1 MVLLSV
7 SMSNEKNVMV
17 VDDKTMASGPSIRVL
32 TERLLKT
39 SAVKTQ
45 SLVSNGF
52 TPSPSTTSAQPR
64 VAKATAHVCP
74 ASVCRD
80 KLAVEQ
86 GRWREVDKR
95 LGSLCFQLKR
105 RQLGMVHEHSKNFLR
120 ARKAQTEGGREADI
134 PRQLAARLNSLEQ
147 LTDEEATESSSGE
160 EVERDELSQSRGR
173 HRRLTARFRWE
184 QHQASL
190 RSRWAIIRA
199 RITETERKIHS
210 LPVPAPPK
218 PTDGKKEPE
227 DHATTHQVLNNM
239 PLSESMLGSSL
250 WAKLCTDEIHT
261 SARTRPYTWRKRVR
275 LLRKQTTM
283 GDFASEVV
291 ASPTVHSLSGT
302 ADMAYH
308 ADLSTISGES
318 VCGLGMWL
326 SSASSNEAVRG
337 PCSPHAMHTL

>member
-17 VDDKTMASGPSIRVL
+17 ADDKTMASGPSIRVL
-32 TERLLKT
+32 TERLLMT

-74 ASVCRD
+74 ASVCRE
-80 KLAVEQ
+80 KLAGEQ
-86 GRWREVDKR
+86 GKWRELDKK
-95 LGSLCFQLKR
+95 LGTLCCQLKR
-105 RQLGMVHEHSKNFLR
+105 RQLGMVHEHSKSFLM
-120 ARKAQTEGGREADI
+120 AKKAQSDGGRADI

-199 RITETERKIHS
+199 RIAEIERKIHC
-210 LPVPAPPK
+210 LPMSSPPK
-218 PTDGKKEPE
+218 PTDGSKVTE
-227 DHATTHQVLNNM
+227 DLAPMHQIRNNM
-239 PLSESMLGSSL
+239 PLSDSMLGSAL
-250 WAKLCTDEIHT
+250 WAKLCSDECT
-261 SARTRPYTWRKRVR
+261 SARTRPYARRKRVELIR
-275 LLRKQTTM
+275 QQTAM
-283 GDFASEVV
+283 QDFTSEVV
-291 ASPTVHSLSGT
+291 ATPSSIHSLSGT
-302 ADMAYH
+302 ADLAYH
-308 ADLSTISGES
+308 TDLSTISGES
-318 VCGLGMWL
+318 VCTVGR
-326 SSASSNEAVRG
+326 A
-337 PCSPHAMHTL
+337 

>member
-1 MVLLSV
+1 
-7 SMSNEKNVMV
+7 MV
-17 VDDKTMASGPSIRVL
+17 VDDKTMAAGPSIRLL

-64 VAKATAHVCP
+64 IAKATTHVCP
-74 ASVCRD
+74 ASVYRD

-86 GRWREVDKR
+86 GRWREADKK

-120 ARKAQTEGGREADI
+120 ARKAQSDGGREADI

-160 EVERDELSQSRGR
+160 EVERDELSQSKGR

-190 RSRWAIIRA
+190 RSRWAIVRA
-199 RITETERKIHS
+199 RIAEIERKIQS
-210 LPVPAPPK
+210 LPALSK
-218 PTDGKKEPE
+218 PTDGNKEPE
-227 DHATTHQVLNNM
+227 DHATTHQTLNNV

-250 WAKLCTDEIHT
+250 WAKLCTDEVYT
-261 SARTRPYTWRKRVR
+261 SARTRPYTWRKGIV
-275 LLRKQTTM
+275 LLRQQAAM
-283 GDFASEVV
+283 EDFASEV
-291 ASPTVHSLSGT
+291 AAAPSVHSSSGA

-308 ADLSTISGES
+308 TDLSTVSGKS
-318 VCGLGMWL
+318 VCSSGMWL
-326 SSASSNEAVRG
+326 LSVSEQ
-337 PCSPHAMHTL
+337 